1 MPRHLLIKRTKS
13 KHKEKILKSAREKQ
27 AVTYKGNP
35 IGLTAD
41 LSAKTLQARREW
53 QDIFKVLKGKN
64 LQPRLQYPT
73 RISFNIDGKI
83 KNFSNKKKLREFST
97 TKSALQQMLK
107 GLIYPRNTREGK
119 RSRKS
124 TPNN

>member
-53 QDIFKVLKGKN
+53 QDIFKVLKGKVYN
-64 LQPRLQYPT
+64 QDYCTWQG
-73 RISFNIDGKI
+73 SH
-83 KNFSNKKKLREFST
+83 SKLMD
-97 TKSALQQMLK
+97 K
-107 GLIYPRNTREGK
+107 
-119 RSRKS
+119 
-124 TPNN
+124 

>member
-41 LSAKTLQARREW
+41 FSTESLQARKEW
-53 QDIFKVLKGKN
+53 QYTFKVLTGKN
-64 LQPRLQYPT
+64 LQPKLLYLA
-73 RISFNIDGKI
+73 RISFKVDGEI
-83 KNFSNKKKLREFST
+83 KRFSDRQKFREFRT
-97 TKSALQQMLK
+97 TRPAL
-107 GLIYPRNTREGK
+107 
-119 RSRKS
+119 
-124 TPNN
+124 